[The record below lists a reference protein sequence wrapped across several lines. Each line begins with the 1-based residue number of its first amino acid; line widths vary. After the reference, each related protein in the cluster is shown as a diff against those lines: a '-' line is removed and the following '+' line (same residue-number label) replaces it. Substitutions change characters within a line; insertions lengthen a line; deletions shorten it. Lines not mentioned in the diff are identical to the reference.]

1 MANPEAL
8 HRHLYQ
14 LDPTDGSEQNLASD
28 HISGDIP
35 TMREPAAKNET
46 AYTCPIHPEVVS
58 EERGDCPILTDLAG
72 LSEAKIVK

>member
-1 MANPEAL
+1 
-8 HRHLYQ
+8 
-14 LDPTDGSEQNLASD
+14 
-28 HISGDIP
+28 
-35 TMREPAAKNET
+35 MREPAAKNET